1 MVKEKASIPLYAT
14 MARVV
19 YAGRELYFEP
29 NGKRCY
35 LYTKKAHLGKPELA
49 VFAPAISSLGGCK
62 RDVRNAPLVPLPR
75 TAGSVQDEIARID
88 ATLERLS
95 KDSDSFTMGGGM
107 CTDNTPMVKET

>member
-14 MARVV
+14 MTRVV

-62 RDVRNAPLVPLPR
+62 RDVRNAPLAPLPR
-75 TAGSVQDEIARID
+75 AAGSVQDEIARID
-88 ATLERLS
+88 AMQAMLARE
-95 KDSDSFTMGGGM
+95 DSDSFTMGG
-107 CTDNTPMVKET
+107 THTQPPMVKET